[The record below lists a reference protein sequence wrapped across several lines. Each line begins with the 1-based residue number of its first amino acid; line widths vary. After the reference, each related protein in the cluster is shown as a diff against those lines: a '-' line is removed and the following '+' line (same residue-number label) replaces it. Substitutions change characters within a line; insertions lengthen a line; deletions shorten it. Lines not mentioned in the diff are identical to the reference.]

1 MGFESIFAA
10 SQINKTSLTI
20 RSSGAC
26 SITKEIAGNHK
37 TISCEVDFDG
47 KRIRLRTG
55 SDLERKLT
63 GRIGVCFS
71 VPKLLHR
78 AVLAPGV
85 KAIKIPMTMND
96 DGWWYGELKLINND

>member
-1 MGFESIFAA
+1 MGFESIFTA
-10 SQINKTSLTI
+10 SQINKKALTI

-37 TISCEVDFDG
+37 TISCEVDFEG

-55 SDLERKLT
+55 ADLERKLT

-78 AVLAPGV
+78 AVLAPGEKV
-85 KAIKIPMTMND
+85 IKIPMTMHD
-96 DGWWYGELKLINND
+96 DGWWYGELKLVNND